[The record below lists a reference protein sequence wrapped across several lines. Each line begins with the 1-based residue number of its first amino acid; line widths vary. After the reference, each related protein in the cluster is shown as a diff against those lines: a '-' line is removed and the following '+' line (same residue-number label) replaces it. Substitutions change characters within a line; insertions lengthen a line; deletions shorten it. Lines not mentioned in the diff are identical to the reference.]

1 MAELMAEFFDRL
13 ETRSQD
19 ERDADIAKTLPEL
32 IAHARKSSP
41 YYRHSLKDIS
51 PADITD
57 KTALAALP
65 VLRKADLVAVPGQ
78 PPAFRDFISMP
89 PAKIDHIFQSPGPI
103 FEIGMRRADWWR
115 FGRAVKAVGIGA
127 GDIVQNCFSY
137 HFTPAGV
144 MFESAAQAVGATV
157 VPAGTGQTELQAHS
171 ISQLGVTA
179 YAGTPDYLLSI
190 LEKADEMGL
199 DSSSV
204 KYACVSAGPLFP
216 QLRAAYDAR
225 GIYCRQCY
233 GTADV
238 GMIAYESQLTDGMII
253 DEGVIVEIV
262 TPGTGTPVG
271 EGEIGE
277 VVVTSFN
284 KDMPMIRFATGDLS
298 AYMAGQSPC
307 GRTNQRIVGWRG
319 RADQAAK
326 VKGMFVRPEQVAQ
339 FVDRVDTVSKLR
351 LTISHDG
358 SKDVLTAQIEA
369 SSGDE
374 AAFAQVFQDIF
385 KLRASIEI
393 VPVGSL
399 PKDGIVIDDNRD
411 IH

>member
-1 MAELMAEFFDRL
+1 MSEFFDSL
-13 ETRSQD
+13 ETRSDD
-19 ERDADIAKTLPEL
+19 ERAADIAEKLPQL
-32 IAHARKSSP
+32 ISHACASTP
-41 YYRHSLKDIS
+41 YYQNSLKDVVA
-51 PADITD
+51 ADITS
-57 KTALAALP
+57 KGALASLPILRKSDLIAVQGKPAAFHNFIALP
-65 VLRKADLVAVPGQ
+65 A
-78 PPAFRDFISMP
+78 S
-89 PAKIDHIFQSPGPI
+89 KIEHIFQSPGPI
-103 FEIGMRRADWWR
+103 FEIGMRSADWWR

-157 VPAGTGQTELQAHS
+157 VPAGTGQTELQAQS
-171 ISQLGVTA
+171 IAQLGVTA

-216 QLRAAYDAR
+216 QLREAYAAR
-225 GIYCRQCY
+225 NIHCRQCY

-238 GMIAYESQLTDGMII
+238 GMIAYESELTDGMIT

-262 TPGTGTPVG
+262 TPGTGTPVA

-284 KDMPMIRFATGDLS
+284 RDMPMIRFATGDLS

-307 GRTNQRIVGWRG
+307 GRTNQLIVGWRG

-326 VKGMFVRPEQVAQ
+326 VKGMFVRPEQAAQ
-339 FVDRVDTVSKLR
+339 FVGRFDTVSKLR
-351 LTISHDG
+351 LTITHDG
-358 SKDVLTAQIEA
+358 SKDILSAQIEA
-369 SSGDE
+369 SAGNE
-374 AAFAQVFQDIF
+374 AEFMQAVQDIF
-385 KLRASIEI
+385 KLRASVEI
-393 VPVGSL
+393 VPIGSL
-399 PKDGIVIDDNRD
+399 PKDGIVIDDKRD
-411 IH
+411 IG